1 MDDNQ
6 VKQKMEEIASMVRD
20 DVSAIRTGRA
30 TPALVED
37 IVVDAYGGAQKM
49 RLNELASITATDAQ
63 TVVISPW
70 DKSII
75 GEIKKGILAS
85 NAGYNPSIDG
95 EIIRIV
101 MLPLTRE
108 DREKYVKLLGTK
120 LENGKIMLRQVRTNV
135 MKDIKDLFEKKEIS
149 EDEKFGS
156 EKRLQEITDQYVK
169 TIEDMGEAKE
179 KELLS

>member
-1 MDDNQ
+1 
-6 VKQKMEEIASMVRD
+6 MVRD

>member
-95 EIIRIV
+95 DIIRIV

>member
-1 MDDNQ
+1 
-6 VKQKMEEIASMVRD
+6 MVRD

-95 EIIRIV
+95 DIIRIV